1 MQSQEVNNLTQINI
15 YTEKAV
21 DDSCVSFYHY
31 THARLIYTCVWWSLY
46 TYKQIYQE
54 LKCPT
59 SWDQWRCNSAVVRA
73 GLSLFLSPIRTRNK
87 VNMSTLGLSDPL
99 HGRQGGIRLWLVCV
113 IFSLSYTST
122 LYYFNGALV
131 SRAVFTLTVIRHFFH
146 HKTLSFLIPFGI
158 KFNCWPNH
166 QMRKFSIL
174 DQWFR

>member
-1 MQSQEVNNLTQINI
+1 MKRQSMILVYLFIT
-15 YTEKAV
+15 
-21 DDSCVSFYHY
+21 
-31 THARLIYTCVWWSLY
+31 THTLDWSIHVY
-46 TYKQIYQE
+46 DEACTHKQIYQE

-113 IFSLSYTST
+113 IFSLSYT
-122 LYYFNGALV
+122 LYYFDGALV